1 MSANDFLR
9 NPNFSVDLLVDSN
22 KQSHFSRTSADQMG
36 EDNSYSVTWG
46 NIWFGI
52 SSMVYIGPS

>member
-1 MSANDFLR
+1 MNIDETMLIFFLSANDFLR

-36 EDNSYSVTWG
+36 EDNSYSVT
-46 NIWFGI
+46 
-52 SSMVYIGPS
+52 